1 MSGEAGSLDG
11 MLGRLRDG
19 ALADRLRPGVVVP
32 VVLVLALIMLVVAG
46 TLLGA
51 RAAVV
56 GRAAVGD
63 TGPVLVGAELPE
75 DGSAGPPAV
84 VLSPAAAV
92 HPEAAAVRDVLQ
104 RWTDARNAGDLTAY
118 RATLVSDAR
127 IDATTFT
134 ETTRTQRVGSVVV
147 RRIDPVA
154 GGELVVPLGFV
165 TTQDPAVAPADVRVP
180 RLCWQVSAVVET
192 SGGQARLRDPR
203 PGSQLRSPC

>member
-1 MSGEAGSLDG
+1 

-19 ALADRLRPGVVVP
+19 ALADRLRPGVVLP
-32 VVLVLALIMLVVAG
+32 VLLAVALVMLVIAG
-46 TLLGA
+46 ALLGS
-51 RAAVV
+51 RAASV

-92 HPEAAAVRDVLQ
+92 HPESAAVRDVLQ
-104 RWTDARNAGDLTAY
+104 RWTDARNAGDLAAY
-118 RATLVSDAR
+118 RETLVPDAR
-127 IDATTFT
+127 VDPTTFADT
-134 ETTRTQRVGSVVV
+134 ARTQRVGSVVI

-165 TTQDPAVAPADVRVP
+165 TTQDPAVAPPDVRVP
-180 RLCWQVSAVVET
+180 RLCWQISAVVET
-192 SGGQARLRDPR
+192 AGGRPRLLDPR